1 MTQKRDNIKVSLDD
15 TKGGDILLNKKKLK
29 AVIQEYDGNQANLA
43 NAMGLSLSQL
53 SLRING
59 HMEFSVVE
67 AAFIRDRYSLS
78 DEDVLNIFF
87 AEKVS

>member
-1 MTQKRDNIKVSLDD
+1 M
-15 TKGGDILLNKKKLK
+15 LNKKKLK